1 MYKSD
6 RLLPVELI
14 SHQESQTV
22 AEFYAFLSMPSHL
35 LFDPSQGRSSGAPVL
50 VGDPIHLVNLM
61 DSGEFLIRDMRASNC
76 KL

>member
-22 AEFYAFLSMPSHL
+22 AEFYAFLSMPSNL
-35 LFDPSQGRSSGAPVL
+35 LFDSSQGRSSGAPVF
-50 VGDPIHLVNLM
+50 VGDPLHLVNLLN
-61 DSGEFLIRDMRASNC
+61 SGEFLIRGKRAW
-76 KL
+76 KLQ